1 MGHFVDDVKFLER
14 KQKKMELNVRVE
26 RQEEDG

>member
-14 KQKKMELNVRVE
+14 KQKEMELNVRVE